1 MKEHTMHPIDIYK
14 SRVILD
20 INNWDI
26 YGENTSS
33 MLGLQFRACKDGGG
47 AKNGE
52 TELTIVTDM
61 PEGDFGVIITVR
73 DRYDGSTRE
82 VELYSQDWRND
93 EKWQNIGLEKITIK
107 TAGSMER
114 RELIDFFEKIVSFL
128 RIVE

>member
-1 MKEHTMHPIDIYK
+1 MHPIDIDK

-33 MLGLQFRACKDGGG
+33 MLGLQFRACKNDGG
-47 AKNGE
+47 AKTGE
-52 TELTIVTDM
+52 TELTIVPDM

-73 DRYDGSTRE
+73 DRYEGSTRE

-93 EKWQNIGLEKITIK
+93 EKFQNIELEKILIK
-107 TAGSMER
+107 TTGSMER